1 MVNHAWNKSGF
12 FCQQFCSSELRLYK
26 WVKLNFNIQMEK
38 RKWKL
43 KVIKIKNSHE
53 NIEQHSKG
61 ATFCSITIW
70 PISKIITRS
79 LNQVSYKQCCHSTS
93 HTETECYVR
102 PLLIECGVKKQSQ
115 QTLKHNCKNM
125 IIQCSRPFLLIS
137 ITREIAISE
146 IIRQR
151 NSFSQWQILLI
162 VTKAIETVIVSVQ
175 HRYCCL
181 FMEVSLFLSTT
192 SIMLLLWPL

>member
-1 MVNHAWNKSGF
+1 MVNHTWNKCGF
-12 FCQQFCSSELRLYK
+12 FYQQLCSRELRLYK

-38 RKWKL
+38 MKWKL

-61 ATFCSITIW
+61 ATFCSITIR

-79 LNQVSYKQCCHSTS
+79 LNQLSHSTS
-93 HTETECYVR
+93 HTETECYNVR

-125 IIQCSRPFLLIS
+125 IIQCSRPCLLIS

-151 NSFSQWQILLI
+151 NSFSQ
-162 VTKAIETVIVSVQ
+162 
-175 HRYCCL
+175 
-181 FMEVSLFLSTT
+181 
-192 SIMLLLWPL
+192 